1 MDESEIWLSEE
12 EEEVENGTNTDPT
25 AFTIGLTY
33 QGQPG
38 VQRTAVSAFH
48 GGSKK
53 KPAFTVSCN
62 AKAIIHGEID
72 PSSKKRA
79 TFLVY
84 EFKFNSYRGS
94 RIKQANIL
102 FEFKPM
108 KGQEGGPSVYQVAPR
123 GLYKMR
129 ETLQDESLKKGIE
142 FGLGP
147 NIPAVEANLT
157 LSAEASV
164 EKVTKHYI
172 VATGDTSQDD
182 WGNFFGARFFLSEN
196 ESQKSGIPSK
206 LRVCILLERDDDE
219 DFVCVPY
226 VNVTPN
232 FTAMFTTL
240 FSSRSPDDPIIF
252 RVAEPPFNQLD
263 DNVDI
268 DRNNLGAVDLGELW
282 DCTEYYKYER
292 SVK

>member
-12 EEEVENGTNTDPT
+12 EEEEENGTNTDPT

-38 VQRTAVSAFH
+38 GFHVRNLPGQVQRTAVSAFH

-62 AKAIIHGEID
+62 AKAIIHGEIG

-108 KGQEGGPSVYQVAPR
+108 KGQEGGPSVYQVASH

-182 WGNFFGARFFLSEN
+182 WGIFFRARFFLSEN
-196 ESQKSGIPSK
+196 ESQKAASPPSYASAFFWSETMMRTSFAS
-206 LRVCILLERDDDE
+206 L
-219 DFVCVPY
+219 
-226 VNVTPN
+226 T
-232 FTAMFTTL
+232 
-240 FSSRSPDDPIIF
+240 
-252 RVAEPPFNQLD
+252 
-263 DNVDI
+263 
-268 DRNNLGAVDLGELW
+268 
-282 DCTEYYKYER
+282 
-292 SVK
+292 